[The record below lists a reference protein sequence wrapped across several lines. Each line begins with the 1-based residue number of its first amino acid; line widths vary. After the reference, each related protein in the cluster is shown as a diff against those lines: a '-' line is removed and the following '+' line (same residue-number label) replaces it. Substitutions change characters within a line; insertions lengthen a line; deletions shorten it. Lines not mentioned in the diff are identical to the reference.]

1 MSRLIVIA
9 LLAVNLALLGYAAV
23 RVAPANTTSPAEP
36 EPMPAPRRWPPET
49 PRIQL
54 MAEMPAP
61 AAPVDPARQC
71 WSVGPFE
78 TRSSR
83 ETARLALLDAA
94 DSITDRESEALVELG
109 YWVTLPAYPS
119 MADAVTGMQELT
131 RSGLHDI
138 AVVTDDT
145 GDYRVSLGYFLQESN
160 ARRRR
165 NQLRDLGYEAET
177 RLQREAQPRYW
188 LDMERGGTGDI
199 TPPSGIDANLL
210 RVIPCGEVAP
220 TEITAAPE
228 PAADTPTPA
237 GESVVLGDEVP
248 EGEALPDL

>member
-9 LLAVNLALLGYAAV
+9 LLAANLALLGYAAA
-23 RVAPANTTSPAEP
+23 RVTPAQPVSQVMPQAPVE
-36 EPMPAPRRWPPET
+36 PRRWPAET

-61 AAPVDPARQC
+61 ATTVDPARRC

-78 TRSSR
+78 TRQSR
-83 ETARLALLDAA
+83 ENTRLRLLDLA
-94 DSITDRESEALVELG
+94 DAIADRESEALVELG

-131 RSGLHDI
+131 RAGLHDI

-165 NQLRDLGYEAET
+165 DQLRELGYEAET

-188 LDMERGGTGDI
+188 LDMERDRPDAFS
-199 TPPSGIDANLL
+199 PPPDVDASLL
-210 RVIPCGEVAP
+210 RSIPCGVPVPVQPSPVQPSPATPQPVDESAVA
-220 TEITAAPE
+220 
-228 PAADTPTPA
+228 
-237 GESVVLGDEVP
+237 GDQVP
-248 EGEALPDL
+248 QREALPDL